1 MGGASTAYR
10 FPKGIDIEIDILK
23 KHRRKGLATAAGAK
37 LILDCLERGWRPT
50 WDAANMKSVHLS
62 EKLGYT
68 FNYKYHCFWIS
79 PIFFKTIKNP
89 DKSKWESYCGKYE
102 TNCKDFKLKE
112 VWMKDGDL
120 YGRADNEVRR
130 NIKFKFYPIG
140 LNVFGRRDGN
150 AIVTFEKDSYIIND
164 IVCKKIY
171 NIALKADFPDAKGF
185 SPRNLA
191 RMRKFYETYR
201 DLSILP
207 TALAKLPWSFN
218 CLLID
223 RVNDSEKRAWYAEK
237 CLENGWS
244 FVLLDHQID
253 LNLYQRQS
261 DNSAKLTNFGEHLPA
276 VQGELAQDLIKDP
289 YIFEL
294 SGLTERSAK
303 RDIEKAMVERIKTVL
318 LEFGQGFSFV
328 GNQYRISTEGKDYY
342 LDLLFYHIKLRCY
355 VALELKNT
363 DFDPSFIGQLSFYV
377 KAVDKTLKEDS
388 NAPTIGLLLCRN
400 KDKDSVE
407 WSLET
412 TTSPIGVAS
421 YEIRQYLPSQEQI
434 NDFLK

>member
-1 MGGASTAYR
+1 MDKKATIDSEQDAIRLIGEIKRDIVSTQ
-10 FPKGIDIEIDILK
+10 
-23 KHRRKGLATAAGAK
+23 RKVFADANRE
-37 LILDCLERGWRPT
+37 LILLYFRIGKVISENQRYGS
-50 WDAANMKSVHLS
+50 NFINLLS
-62 EKLGYT
+62 
-68 FNYKYHCFWIS
+68 IS
-79 PIFFKTIKNP
+79 
-89 DKSKWESYCGKYE
+89 
-102 TNCKDFKLKE
+102 
-112 VWMKDGDL
+112 
-120 YGRADNEVRR
+120 
-130 NIKFKFYPIG
+130 
-140 LNVFGRRDGN
+140 
-150 AIVTFEKDSYIIND
+150 
-164 IVCKKIY
+164 
-171 NIALKADFPDAKGF
+171 LKADFPDSTGF

-191 RMRKFYETYR
+191 RMRKFYETYH
-201 DLSILP
+201 DLSNLP
-207 TALAKLPWSFN
+207 PAAAKLPWTHNSI
-218 CLLID
+218 LVERISD
-223 RVNDSEKRAWYAEK
+223 PDERVWYAEK
-237 CLENGWS
+237 CIENGWNK
-244 FVLLDHQID
+244 VVLDHQID

-276 VQGELAQDLIKDP
+276 VQGELALDLIKDP

-294 SGLTERSAK
+294 SGLTERSAE
-303 RDIEKAMVERIKTVL
+303 RDIQKAMVERIKTVL

-355 VALELKNT
+355 VVLELKNT

-388 NAPTIGLLLCRN
+388 DAPTIGLLLCRN

>member
-1 MGGASTAYR
+1 M
-10 FPKGIDIEIDILK
+10 
-23 KHRRKGLATAAGAK
+23 
-37 LILDCLERGWRPT
+37 
-50 WDAANMKSVHLS
+50 
-62 EKLGYT
+62 
-68 FNYKYHCFWIS
+68 
-79 PIFFKTIKNP
+79 
-89 DKSKWESYCGKYE
+89 
-102 TNCKDFKLKE
+102 
-112 VWMKDGDL
+112 
-120 YGRADNEVRR
+120 
-130 NIKFKFYPIG
+130 
-140 LNVFGRRDGN
+140 
-150 AIVTFEKDSYIIND
+150 
-164 IVCKKIY
+164 
-171 NIALKADFPDAKGF
+171 
-185 SPRNLA
+185 
-191 RMRKFYETYR
+191 
-201 DLSILP
+201 
-207 TALAKLPWSFN
+207 
-218 CLLID
+218 LID

-294 SGLTERSAK
+294 SGLTERSAE

-355 VALELKNT
+355 VVLELKNT

-377 KAVDKTLKEDS
+377 KAVDKTLKEDGD
-388 NAPTIGLLLCRN
+388 APTIGLLLCRN

>member
-120 YGRADNEVRR
+120 YGRADIEVQR

-150 AIVTFEKDSYIIND
+150 AIVTFEKDSYIIDD
-164 IVCKKIY
+164 IVCKKI
-171 NIALKADFPDAKGF
+171 
-185 SPRNLA
+185 
-191 RMRKFYETYR
+191 
-201 DLSILP
+201 
-207 TALAKLPWSFN
+207 
-218 CLLID
+218 
-223 RVNDSEKRAWYAEK
+223 
-237 CLENGWS
+237 
-244 FVLLDHQID
+244 
-253 LNLYQRQS
+253 
-261 DNSAKLTNFGEHLPA
+261 
-276 VQGELAQDLIKDP
+276 
-289 YIFEL
+289 
-294 SGLTERSAK
+294 
-303 RDIEKAMVERIKTVL
+303 
-318 LEFGQGFSFV
+318 
-328 GNQYRISTEGKDYY
+328 
-342 LDLLFYHIKLRCY
+342 
-355 VALELKNT
+355 
-363 DFDPSFIGQLSFYV
+363 
-377 KAVDKTLKEDS
+377 
-388 NAPTIGLLLCRN
+388 
-400 KDKDSVE
+400 
-407 WSLET
+407 
-412 TTSPIGVAS
+412 
-421 YEIRQYLPSQEQI
+421 
-434 NDFLK
+434 